1 MKNIFVYNAGK
12 ENRKEVKAQL
22 PTKTAPIA
30 TKELQSPSAQILTR
44 SRNANNKKDSTSAV
58 AAKMSQSTRNTAIS
72 LANSSIKSSKV
83 PATHKSGNTVMS
95 ILVPPSQQKSSSPT
109 VNQKVEKPEPKKEE
123 EKEKTP
129 TASKDLVIPE
139 QNSIGRKSRALSGSE
154 TAIAE
159 LDKKQG
165 VIDERIQIHQGAIDR
180 KALTSQSPALV
191 IKDVAR
197 ILHILG
203 IDTTLESPYILRCC
217 RRKTKSY
224 IAAELLK
231 KQNESKGKT
240 QYDEEKEEEEEEEDD
255 DFAIDASSAN
265 SSGISTSTT
274 AVVVRGEDPIYG
286 DASIDN
292 GDEIRFVV
300 EMCRFKNLPGL
311 FIVDIRRLRGN
322 AWAYKFLYHKLIDFL
337 DLGKNNYM

>member
-1 MKNIFVYNAGK
+1 M
-12 ENRKEVKAQL
+12 
-22 PTKTAPIA
+22 
-30 TKELQSPSAQILTR
+30 TR
-44 SRNANNKKDSTSAV
+44 SRNANNKKDSTPAV
-58 AAKMSQSTRNTAIS
+58 AAKMSHSTKSTAVSSVNTS
-72 LANSSIKSSKV
+72 PIKSSKV
-83 PATHKSGNTVMS
+83 PATNKSRNTVIS
-95 ILVPPSQQKSSSPT
+95 ILTPPSQHKSSSPT
-109 VNQKVEKPEPKKEE
+109 VNQKVAKPKHE
-123 EKEKTP
+123 EKEKEKETS
-129 TASKDLVIPE
+129 TASKGFVIPE
-139 QNSIGRKSRALSGSE
+139 KNSIRRKNRALSGSE

-159 LDKKQG
+159 LGKKQG
-165 VIDERIQIHQGAIDR
+165 AIDERIQIHQGAIDR
-180 KALTSQSPALV
+180 KALTSQSPELV

-217 RRKTKSY
+217 RRKAKSF

-231 KQNESKGKT
+231 KQDNE
-240 QYDEEKEEEEEEEDD
+240 EEEEEEEEEEDD
-255 DFAIDASSAN
+255 DLAIYASSAT

-337 DLGKNNYM
+337 DLGKDNYMHSTK